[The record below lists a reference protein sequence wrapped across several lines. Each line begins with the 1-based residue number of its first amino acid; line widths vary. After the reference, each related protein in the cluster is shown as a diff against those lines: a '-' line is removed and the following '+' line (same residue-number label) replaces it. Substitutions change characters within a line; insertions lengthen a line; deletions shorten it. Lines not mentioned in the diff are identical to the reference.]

1 MDEALKAT
9 SISDRDEFA
18 LSTDVKGPKTLQ
30 RKLRRLVDKYKKCF
44 RKNVAKT
51 AANIPPMKL
60 NVNVEEWT
68 KSTQSK
74 GRYRPQSDAKHE
86 EIERQ
91 VQLLLALKVIKRSK
105 VANYSHVHLVRKRK
119 INGDFVWILGF

>member
-1 MDEALKAT
+1 
-9 SISDRDEFA
+9 
-18 LSTDVKGPKTLQ
+18 LQ

-60 NVNVEEWT
+60 NVNVDEWT

-74 GRYRPQSDAKHE
+74 GRYRPQSDAKHD
-86 EIERQ
+86 EIEQQ
-91 VQLLLALKVIKRSK
+91 VQLLLALKEIKRSK
-105 VANYSHVHLVRKRK
+105 AAHYSHVHLVGKPENEWRFCLDFRFLNARKWK
-119 INGDFVWILGF
+119 VASCL